1 MQASGST
8 GEAEGYV
15 KNALDEKG
23 FVHPEGWGVAF
34 KSESVQTKRRG
45 NISAFNAS
53 IARVDKNV
61 IKRDMEEALQSKKCR
76 CMYELRRCSFGREQH
91 QR

>member
-1 MQASGST
+1 MQASSST
-8 GEAEGYV
+8 GEVEGCV

-34 KSESVQTKRRG
+34 ESESVQTKRRG

-53 IARVDKNV
+53 IARVDKNERLFNRKNV
-61 IKRDMEEALQSKKCR
+61 R

-91 QR
+91 QG